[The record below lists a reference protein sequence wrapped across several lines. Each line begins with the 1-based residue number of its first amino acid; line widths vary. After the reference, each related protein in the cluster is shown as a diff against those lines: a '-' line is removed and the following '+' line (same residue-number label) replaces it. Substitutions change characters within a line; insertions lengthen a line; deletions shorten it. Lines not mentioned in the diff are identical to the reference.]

1 MICIAIPTRGRP
13 EYVES
18 LTSSALS
25 TASDPKNV
33 VIKYYLNDNDKTI
46 EDYKKTFKQVQ
57 SKYGKSIQYTI
68 GPDQNTILSWNEMCE
83 STKADYFML
92 TGDEVIFETKHW
104 DIKFTE
110 TKKKYP
116 DGIFVMA
123 MFCGRENRAEKKQC
137 VTPVVT
143 KEWKKALGYFW
154 GPMFWHWNVDQWT
167 GELAKAVDRFVY
179 RKDITVRIKKM
190 KDDTGL
196 RNRSEGIFKRD
207 KWTYQKCKE
216 IYFPY
221 DVQKLKKAIK

>member
-1 MICIAIPTRGRP
+1 MICIAIPSRGRP

-92 TGDEVIFETKHW
+92 TGDEVIHVLFH
-104 DIKFTE
+104 
-110 TKKKYP
+110 
-116 DGIFVMA
+116 
-123 MFCGRENRAEKKQC
+123 
-137 VTPVVT
+137 
-143 KEWKKALGYFW
+143 
-154 GPMFWHWNVDQWT
+154 
-167 GELAKAVDRFVY
+167 
-179 RKDITVRIKKM
+179 
-190 KDDTGL
+190 
-196 RNRSEGIFKRD
+196 
-207 KWTYQKCKE
+207 
-216 IYFPY
+216 
-221 DVQKLKKAIK
+221 VQ